1 MKKVKNDNTNK
12 VLSILYDRKIGR
24 FILKPLVSSSII
36 SNFVGFLLDRKISCI
51 LIKRFVKNNN
61 IDINLFEDKKYKSFN
76 EFFIRKIKL
85 ENRPYS
91 KNKKDFIS
99 PCDSK
104 LSIYKIDENTNFNIK
119 NTTYSVSTLI
129 NDKMLSKEYLN
140 GYVMVFRL
148 SPEDYH
154 RYYYIDNGKV
164 IKNYKIKGKFH
175 TVNPIVYDKFE
186 VFKENSRECTI
197 IDTENYGRII
207 YVEVGALLV
216 GKICNHNKNI
226 LVNKMDE
233 KGYFKYGGSTVVLLV
248 KENVLNIDKEILNNS
263 NNGYETYVN
272 LGEKLAEK
280 RK

>member
-1 MKKVKNDNTNK
+1 MKKIKNDNTNK

-24 FILKPLVSSSII
+24 LILKPLVSSPVI
-36 SNFVGFLLDRKISCI
+36 SNIVGFLLDRKISCI

-61 IDINLFEDKKYKSFN
+61 IDINLFEGEKYKSFN
-76 EFFIRKIKL
+76 DFFIRKIKL

-91 KNKKDFIS
+91 KRKNDFIA

-104 LSIYKIDENTNFNIK
+104 LTVYKIDKETNFIIK
-119 NTTYSVSTLI
+119 NTVYSVSSLI
-129 NDKMLSKEYLN
+129 NDDELSKEYLN
-140 GYVMVFRL
+140 GYAMVFRL

-164 IKNYKIKGKFH
+164 FKNYKIKGKFH
-175 TVNPIVYDKFE
+175 TVNPIVYDRFE

-197 IDTENYGRII
+197 INTENFGKII

-216 GKICNHNKNI
+216 GKICNHNQNK
-226 LVNKMDE
+226 LVRKMDE

-248 KENVLNIDKEILNNS
+248 KKNVLDIDKEILNNS
-263 NNGYETYVN
+263 KDGYETYVN
-272 LGEKLAEK
+272 LGEKIGEK
-280 RK
+280 QK